1 MMLTVCDSVM
11 EDGDAPERA
20 AHESVYVVC
29 PIIGLEVFPAE
40 PEELPFHES
49 SLVPV
54 TAHEDTRSRF
64 Q

>member
-1 MMLTVCDSVM
+1 MLGEGC
-11 EDGDAPERA
+11 ARER
-20 AHESVYVVC
+20 VLVC

-64 Q
+64 NKPRLSPRSAQVMA